1 MDRGEGIT
9 VAKELSRSQRLEL
22 LANMPLFSACSQREL
37 AQVASLT
44 VLATMSSGSFLT
56 RQGAAGGIA
65 YVLASGSAEVVR
77 DGKRLATLGPGDVI
91 GELSLIDGQPRSAT
105 VKALTEIEVLELDAR
120 DLAKL
125 MKKVPSVVRKLL
137 DSLAARL
144 RDVDAMHAAVG

>member
-1 MDRGEGIT
+1 
-9 VAKELSRSQRLEL
+9 VAKELSRTERLEL
-22 LANMPLFSACSQREL
+22 LANMPIFSACSQREL

-44 VLATMSSGSFLT
+44 VLATMSAGSFLT

-77 DGKRLATLGPGDVI
+77 NGKRLAKLGPGDVI

-137 DSLAARL
+137 DSLATRL
-144 RDVDAMHAAVG
+144 RDVDAMQAGVG

>member
-1 MDRGEGIT
+1 
-9 VAKELSRSQRLEL
+9 
-22 LANMPLFSACSQREL
+22 MPIFSACSQREL

-44 VLATMSSGSFLT
+44 VLATMSAGSFLT

-77 DGKRLATLGPGDVI
+77 DGKRLAKLGPGDVI

-125 MKKVPSVVRKLL
+125 MKKVPSGGRKL
-137 DSLAARL
+137 
-144 RDVDAMHAAVG
+144 